1 MTHFLQTEPWGRFQV
16 SLGRTVVRDSGDGWS
31 YQAILEKGKI
41 NSRLYVPY
49 GPTITKQGALSP
61 ALASLHAQAKRLGA
75 TFIRVE
81 PLGNVTA
88 EELRTAGLRRVARV
102 QPEATSVV
110 DLDKSP
116 DDIIAAMNQN
126 NRNLHRRYTERG
138 LTVHTSTNP
147 ADITILTTLL
157 HGVAARTGMHA
168 HADSYLQKQ
177 AETFLPTGDGLL
189 YYVMYEGQPVVASLV
204 YDSDDTRYYGHAA
217 ADYEHRNLSPGTII
231 VSQMILDAQAKGL
244 KYFDLYGIWPDA
256 TGNNPQ
262 AGITHFKR
270 SFGGHDVRYNGTWEL
285 PVKKTS
291 YALYRL
297 LVKFSRGRI

>member
-1 MTHFLQTEPWGRFQV
+1 MTHFLQTEAWGKFQE
-16 SLGRTVVRDSGDGWS
+16 SLGRMVVRDSGDGWS

-49 GPTITKQGALSP
+49 GPTLSKPGALSP
-61 ALASLHAQAKRLGA
+61 ALTSLRAQAKKLGA

-81 PLGNVTA
+81 PLGNVTTDDLKA
-88 EELRTAGLRRVARV
+88 AGLRRVARV

-110 DLDKSP
+110 DLMRSN
-116 DDIIAAMNQN
+116 DDIIAAMTPS
-126 NRNLHRRYTERG
+126 NRNLHRNYTAKG
-138 LTVHTSTNP
+138 LEVHTSTNP

-157 HGVAARTGMHA
+157 HGVAAKTGMHA

-189 YYVMYEGQPVVASLV
+189 YYVTYEGQPVVASLV
-204 YDSDDTRYYGHAA
+204 YDGDDTRYYGHAA
-217 ADYEHRNLSPGTII
+217 ADYEHRKLSPGTII
-231 VSQMILDAQAKGL
+231 VSQMILDAKAKGL
-244 KYFDLYGIWPDA
+244 TQFDLYGIWPDA

-262 AGITHFKR
+262 AGITRFKR
-270 SFGGHDVRYNGTWEL
+270 SFGGHDIRYNGTWEL
-285 PVKKTS
+285 PVKKTG

-297 LVKFSRGRI
+297 LVRWSKGRI